1 MMLKFQHLRS
11 PLNPYYCT
19 YTISSRLC
27 AFKCF
32 LVIYFDFFAI
42 AILRS

>member
-1 MMLKFQHLRS
+1 MLNFQHLRS

-19 YTISSRLC
+19 YTISSRIC
-27 AFKCF
+27 AFKWF
-32 LVIYFDFFAI
+32 LVIYFVFFTI

>member
-1 MMLKFQHLRS
+1 MFLYLLKRKKKAKLLKSQHLRS

-27 AFKCF
+27 AFK
-32 LVIYFDFFAI
+32 
-42 AILRS
+42 